1 MKATFALVLIVL
13 AYLTV
18 STADYNDKAAAAE
31 ERAAK
36 RKTVPAT
43 EPAPIWSK
51 KCLRK
56 EQDVIVKRADMGPWT
71 IHCVPRR
78 VLTVSAS

>member
-1 MKATFALVLIVL
+1 MKATFALVVL
-13 AYLTV
+13 VMAYLTV

-36 RKTVPAT
+36 RKTIPAT

-51 KCLRK
+51 KCERK
-56 EQDVIVKRADMGPWT
+56 GQDALVKRADMGPWT
-71 IHCVPRR
+71 IHCMPRR